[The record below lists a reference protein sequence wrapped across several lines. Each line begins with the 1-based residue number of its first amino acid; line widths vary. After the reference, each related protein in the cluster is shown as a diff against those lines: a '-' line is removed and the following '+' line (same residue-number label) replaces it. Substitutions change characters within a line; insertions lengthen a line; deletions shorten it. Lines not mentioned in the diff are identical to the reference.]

1 MPRLGCV
8 IGIIAKH
15 KSLGYLIPV
24 GKLRLIRGVGA
35 RRRTA
40 TGAIVVAVAVLLI
53 AWGCDSEPAPSAEV
67 VAAGDIAS
75 CRTEGDEATAELL
88 EGIDGTVLV
97 LGDEA
102 YPRGT
107 TANFEE
113 CYEPSWGRFKGRTK
127 PVPGNHEYYTEG
139 ARGYFEYFGEAA
151 GEPEGAS
158 ASSWWAPAERR
169 KTTPSVSHR
178 KH

>member
-1 MPRLGCV
+1 MMTP
-8 IGIIAKH
+8 
-15 KSLGYLIPV
+15 
-24 GKLRLIRGVGA
+24 
-35 RRRTA
+35 
-40 TGAIVVAVAVLLI
+40 VAVILI

-75 CRTEGDEATAELL
+75 CRTEGDEATAELV
-88 EGIDGTVLV
+88 EGIDGTVLA

-113 CYEPSWGRFKGRTK
+113 CYGPSWGRFKGRTK

-139 ARGYFEYFGEAA
+139 ARGYFQYFGEAA
-151 GEPEGAS
+151 GDPDGGIRQFVVGTGGAAENYPIGEP
-158 ASSWWAPAERR
+158 W
-169 KTTPSVSHR
+169 KTLRSTTTRPMAY
-178 KH
+178 